1 MQEALKP
8 SELGNAMAICFKA
21 GRAPMVHGDPG
32 IGKSQIAQQTAD
44 LMFAEKYGYKIH
56 EGVLYA
62 PKVERTGTGART
74 MKQSF
79 HEAVPAGFER
89 PWFKDVRA
97 ALLDAV
103 DVRGLPTV
111 TDGHVIWATPGFL
124 PTDERGGIFF
134 LDEINRGTEMVANA
148 LFSLILDRQV
158 GEYRMPD
165 SWIPAA
171 AVNDKDTGAR
181 KMSSALQSRF
191 IHLDARTDL
200 DDVCK
205 FAIQHNWEPAVV
217 AFLRFR
223 PGDLHN
229 YEPTRRVSPNPRAWE
244 FVSQIVAQNP
254 PESVLFPLISGA
266 VGEGAAIEFVGF
278 LKMFKELPSIDA
290 IMLDPDRAQLVTTPQ
305 TMYAVAS
312 ALARRATDR
321 TFGQIVKYLN
331 RLPVEFNVL
340 CVKDAVIRC
349 TAIQSTREFTNW
361 SIAHSDVTF

>member
-8 SELGNAMAICFKA
+8 SELGNAMAICFQA

-44 LMFAEKYGYKIH
+44 LMFAEKYGYR
-56 EGVLYA
+56 
-62 PKVERTGTGART
+62 VENGQLFQPVDQF
-74 MKQSF
+74 KKKPVWEPVYSN
-79 HEAVPAGFER
+79 FER

-111 TDGHVIWATPGFL
+111 NDGKVLWAIPGFL
-124 PTDERGGIFF
+124 PTDERGGVFF

-158 GEYRMPD
+158 GEYKMPA

-191 IHLDARTDL
+191 VHLDARTDL
-200 DDVCK
+200 EDVCK

-229 YEPTRRVSPNPRAWE
+229 YVPTARVSPNPRAWE
-244 FVSQIVAQNP
+244 FVSQIVAQDP
-254 PESVLFPLISGA
+254 PASVLFPLISGA
-266 VGEGAAIEFVGF
+266 VGEGAAVEFVGF
-278 LKMFKELPSIDA
+278 LKLFKELPSIDA
-290 IMLDPDRAQLVTTPQ
+290 ILLDPKRAQLVTSPQ
-305 TMYAVAS
+305 AMYAVSA
-312 ALARRATDR
+312 ALARRASDK
-321 TFGQIVKYLN
+321 TFGRIVEYLD
-331 RLPVEFNVL
+331 RLPIEFNVF
-340 CVKDAVIRC
+340 CVKDAVTHC
-349 TAIQSTREFTNW
+349 PAIQTTADFTRWCTKH
-361 SIAHSDVTF
+361 ADVTF

>member
-1 MQEALKP
+1 MSEALKP
-8 SELGNAMAICFKA
+8 SELGNALKICFQA

-44 LMFAEKYGYKIH
+44 LMFADKYGYKVID
-56 EGVLYA
+56 GVLHSAEYNIPA
-62 PKVERTGTGART
+62 TGPKKKVWEY
-74 MKQSF
+74 F
-79 HEAVPAGFER
+79 PVPVNFER

-111 TDGHVIWATPGFL
+111 NEGKVLWAIPGFL

-148 LFSLILDRQV
+148 LFSLILDRTV

-181 KMSSALQSRF
+181 KMSSALQARF

-205 FAIQHNWEPAVV
+205 FAIQHNWEPDVT

-254 PESVLFPLISGA
+254 PESVLFSLISGA
-266 VGEGAAIEFVGF
+266 VGEGAATEFVGF
-278 LKMFKELPSIDA
+278 LKMYRELPSIDA

-305 TMYAVAS
+305 TMYAVAA
-312 ALARRATDR
+312 ALAHRATDR

-331 RLPVEFNVL
+331 RLPIEFNVL

-349 TAIQSTREFTNW
+349 TAIQSTKEFTRWCTDNK
-361 SIAHSDVTF
+361 DVTF